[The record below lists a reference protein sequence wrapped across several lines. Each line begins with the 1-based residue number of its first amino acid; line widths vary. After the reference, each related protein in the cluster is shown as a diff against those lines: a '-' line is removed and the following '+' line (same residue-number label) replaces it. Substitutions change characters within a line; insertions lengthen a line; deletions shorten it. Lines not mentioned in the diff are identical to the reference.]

1 VAPSILLADDS
12 PTVRGIMRVELEA
25 AGFKVIEAADGEQA
39 LRLALAD
46 PPDVVLL
53 DVEMPVMDG
62 YACLQA
68 LKADEATANIPVV
81 FVTGL
86 LTAEDVARALK
97 LGGHDYLRKPPESA
111 ELLARVNAALR
122 VKQLQDEL
130 VARAEQLE
138 HVSRTDYL
146 TTLHNRRHM
155 EEHLRMLTS
164 AAKRHG
170 FPLGVLLVDVDHFKQ
185 INDEH
190 GHQVGDEVLVHV
202 AQRLRDTTRTEDAL
216 GRWGGEEFLV
226 LLPHTGVEEARALGE
241 RLRAAVCGAPIVTP
255 AGDVTVTVSIGG
267 AVAVATGGEELLRL
281 ADDRLYA
288 AKAAGRDQVLIGASG
303 DPTAG

>member
-1 VAPSILLADDS
+1 MAPRILLADDS
-12 PTVRGIMRVELEA
+12 ATMRALMRIELEE
-25 AGFKVIEAADGEQA
+25 AGFEVLEAADGEQA

-62 YACLQA
+62 YLCLQA
-68 LKADEATANIPVV
+68 LKANPTTTQIPVV

-86 LTAEDVARALK
+86 LTAQDVARALK

-155 EEHLRMLTS
+155 EEHLRMLT
-164 AAKRHG
+164 AGAKRHG
-170 FPLGVLLVDVDHFKQ
+170 YPVALLLVDVDHFKR
-185 INDEH
+185 INDEY
-190 GHQVGDEVLVHV
+190 GHQVGDEVLVEV
-202 AQRLRDTTRTEDAL
+202 AERLRSTTRTEDAL
-216 GRWGGEEFLV
+216 GRWGGEEFVV
-226 LLPHTGVEEARALGE
+226 LMPHTDRVAAEVLGE
-241 RLRAAVCGAPIVTP
+241 RLRTSISGQPMKTSAGAVA
-255 AGDVTVTVSIGG
+255 VTVSVGG
-267 AVAVATGGEELLRL
+267 AVAEGPGGQELLRV
-281 ADDRLYA
+281 ADERLYA
-288 AKAAGRDQVLIGASG
+288 AKAAGRDCLLVGS
-303 DPTAG
+303 TAG

>member
-1 VAPSILLADDS
+1 MAPRILLADDS
-12 PTVRGIMRVELEA
+12 PTVRGIMRVELETV
-25 AGFKVIEAADGEQA
+25 GYEVVEAADGEEA
-39 LRLALAD
+39 LQLALAD

-53 DVEMPVMDG
+53 DVEMPIMDG

-68 LKADEATANIPVV
+68 LKADGATANIPVV

-130 VARAEQLE
+130 VARAEQLD

-146 TTLHNRRHM
+146 TDLHNRRHM
-155 EEHLRMLTS
+155 EEHLRTLTS
-164 AAKRHG
+164 AAKRHR
-170 FPLGVLLVDVDHFKQ
+170 FPLGMLLVDVDHFKH

-190 GHQVGDEVLVHV
+190 GHQVGDEVLVQV
-202 AQRLRDTTRTEDAL
+202 ARRLRETTRVEDAL

-226 LLPHTGVEEARALGE
+226 LMPHTRAEAARVLGE
-241 RLRAAVCGAPIVTP
+241 RLRVAVCAEPITTSAGA
-255 AGDVTVTVSIGG
+255 VTVTVSVGG
-267 AVAVATGGEELLRL
+267 AIAVAPGGQDLLRL

-288 AKAAGRDQVLIGASG
+288 AKAAGRDQVLIGTSG
-303 DPTAG
+303 DPTAS

>member
-1 VAPSILLADDS
+1 MTPSILLADDS

-25 AGFKVIEAADGEQA
+25 AGFRVVEAADGEQA
-39 LRLALAD
+39 LELARAD

-53 DVEMPVMDG
+53 DVEMPIMDG

-146 TTLHNRRHM
+146 TDLHNRRHM

-170 FPLGVLLVDVDHFKQ
+170 FPLGLLLVDVDHFKQ

-190 GHQVGDEVLVHV
+190 GHQVGDEVLIQV

-226 LLPHTGVEEARALGE
+226 VLPHTGVEPTRALAE
-241 RLRAAVCGAPIVTP
+241 RLRIAVREAPMPTSAGA
-255 AGDVTVTVSIGG
+255 VTVTVSVGG
-267 AVAVATGGEELLRL
+267 AVAVAGAGKDLLRL

-288 AKAAGRDQVLIGASG
+288 AKAAGRDQVLIGTTG
-303 DPTAG
+303 DPTA